1 MPPSGDA
8 KLNATNA
15 TIELV
20 KGSQRGIAHE
30 VVAKQFVRAATSTA
44 ANYRAA
50 VQARSRPEFVSKM
63 NIVLEEADETRF
75 WLELMRKT
83 HLVGSD
89 AISPIYG
96 LADEVVAM
104 ALASRQTARR
114 GSAPSEEVT
123 Y

>member
-1 MPPSGDA
+1 MVQSKTFELA
-8 KLNATNA
+8 VQA
-15 TIELV
+15 IELV
-20 KGSQRGIAHE
+20 KGFQRGIAHE

-50 VQARSRPEFVSKM
+50 IQARSRPEFVSKM

-75 WLELMRKT
+75 WLDLMRRT
-83 HLVGSD
+83 HFVQSGEITS
-89 AISPIYG
+89 IYG

-114 GSAPSEEVT
+114 GSSSRGEQAT
-123 Y
+123 C